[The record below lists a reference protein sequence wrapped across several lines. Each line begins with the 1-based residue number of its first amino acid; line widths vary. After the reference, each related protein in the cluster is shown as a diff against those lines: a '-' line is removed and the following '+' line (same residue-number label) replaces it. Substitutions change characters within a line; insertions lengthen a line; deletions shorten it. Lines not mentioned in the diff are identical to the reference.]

1 MISSV
6 IKMYD
11 GDEELNTLSV
21 TYDDGK
27 IWSVPKNPE
36 NRHYL
41 EVLEWVAEGNTI
53 TDPQA

>member
-11 GDEELNTLSV
+11 GDEELDTLSV

-27 IWSVPKNPE
+27 VWSVPKTE
-36 NRHYL
+36 SNRHYQ
-41 EVLEWVAEGNTI
+41 EVLQWVADGNTI
-53 TDPQA
+53 GEPE

>member
-11 GDEELNTLSV
+11 GDEELDTLSV
-21 TYDDGK
+21 TYDDEK
-27 IWSVPKNPE
+27 VWFVPKDE
-36 NRHYL
+36 SNRHYL
-41 EVLEWVAEGNTI
+41 EVLDWVAEGNTI

>member
-11 GDEELNTLSV
+11 GDEELDTLSV

-27 IWSVPKNPE
+27 IWSVPIDE
-36 NRHYL
+36 SNRHYK
-41 EVLEWVAEGNTI
+41 EVLQWVADGNSI
-53 TDPQA
+53 GEPE

>member
-6 IKMYD
+6 IKIYD
-11 GDEELNTLSV
+11 GDEELETLSV

-27 IWSVPKNPE
+27 VWSVPVNPE
-36 NRHYL
+36 NRLYQ